1 MSQKDDKTVENM
13 KQGQTVTNNDN
24 NAEKKAA
31 DMIDSDLQEMEKE
44 SGSEELSDNSS
55 ILNREAVQ
63 AEAEE
68 QEENDIV
75 KETESEEGSN
85 TNAEDGA
92 ATESENG
99 SEAEEIIEPDISA
112 ENEKEDSDELGDL
125 VFVDEKSVRER
136 SKLVKTPIAQHKDVK
151 KKKTKRRAADT
162 MEIQK
167 EKSIAYMKRNITF
180 IGIGI
185 LVVIVVIAAIV
196 TGVKKY
202 QGKKHD
208 APAISVSDSE
218 ITASEDK
225 EINELMKSY
234 FNAYA
239 ENDTETLDQIAKPL
253 TDREKEY
260 IKIYSEYVE
269 KYENIVCYTSKGA
282 QDGSDLVAVYY
293 EIKFDKIRK
302 TAPGMMFF
310 YVSTGSDGKKYI
322 DNAYS
327 PYNTTYQETETDA
340 AITALMAQFQADS
353 GIVSLTEEIQ
363 KRYDEALAEDES
375 LKTMLETTLPDAIA
389 QWSQVGE
396 QQEDQNSDQTQQ
408 DQAQQDQTQQ
418 DQQQAQQDQAQQDQQ
433 QQQVTETP
441 ASGMVYATD
450 LINIRQYATTD
461 SMAIGSAAYGSE
473 MTRLAVTSDGWTKI
487 QTGNLVGYVRND
499 MISDQK
505 PASQAG
511 QPTPGQSIYL
521 QDTINIRESMSE
533 TSTRLAVA
541 YSGETAV
548 VAEVYP
554 EGWCKVNVNGI
565 VGYVR
570 TDVLA
575 GAM

>member
-75 KETESEEGSN
+75 KETESEEGSS

-92 ATESENG
+92 ETESENG

-136 SKLVKTPIAQHKDVK
+136 SKLVKAPIAQHKDVK

-239 ENDTETLDQIAKPL
+239 DNDTETLAQIAKPL

-282 QDGSDLVAVYY
+282 EDGSNLVAVYY

-310 YVSTGSDGKKYI
+310 YVSTGSDGKKCI

-327 PYNTTYQETETDA
+327 PYNTTYQEIETDA
-340 AITALMAQFQADS
+340 TITALMAQFQADS

>member
-1 MSQKDDKTVENM
+1 MSQEKDKTVENM
-13 KQGQTVTNNDN
+13 KQGQTVAENDDN
-24 NAEKKAA
+24 VEEKAA
-31 DMIDSDLQEMEKE
+31 DMIDNDSQEMEKQA
-44 SGSEELSDNSS
+44 GSEELSANSS
-55 ILNREAVQ
+55 ALNREAAQ
-63 AEAEE
+63 TEAEE
-68 QEENDIV
+68 QEENNIV
-75 KETESEEGSN
+75 KEAESEEGNSSS
-85 TNAEDGA
+85 TEDGA
-92 ATESENG
+92 ETESENG
-99 SEAEEIIEPDISA
+99 SEDEEDIESETSTETEEEPA
-112 ENEKEDSDELGDL
+112 DELGDL

-136 SKLVKTPIAQHKDVK
+136 SKLVKAPIAQHKDVK
-151 KKKTKRRAADT
+151 KKKTRRRAADT

-185 LVVIVVIAAIV
+185 LVAVVVIAAIV

-202 QGKKHD
+202 QSKKHD

-218 ITASEDK
+218 VTASEDK

-234 FNAYA
+234 FKAYA
-239 ENDTETLDQIAKPL
+239 DNDTETLAQIAKPL

-282 QDGSDLVAVYY
+282 EDGSNLVAVYY

-340 AITALMAQFQADS
+340 TITALMAQFQADS

-363 KRYDEALAEDES
+363 KRYDEAIAEDES

-389 QWSQVGE
+389 QWSQAGE

-408 DQAQQDQTQQ
+408 DQTQQ
-418 DQQQAQQDQAQQDQQ
+418 DQQQQDQQQAQQDQQ

-461 SMAIGSAAYGSE
+461 SAAIGSAAYGSE

-533 TSTRLAVA
+533 NSTRLAVA

>member
-31 DMIDSDLQEMEKE
+31 DMIDSELQEMKKE

-63 AEAEE
+63 AKAEE

-92 ATESENG
+92 ETESENG

-239 ENDTETLDQIAKPL
+239 DNDTETLDQIAKPL

-302 TAPGMMFF
+302 TAPGMMIF

-389 QWSQVGE
+389 QWSQAGE

-418 DQQQAQQDQAQQDQQ
+418 DQQQAQQDQQ